1 MKQSR
6 KTKKPPCTP
15 GEVFDFCWI
24 LFVRVKALCQDI
36 SDDLVNSYHLLLS
49 CVDHIYACA
58 IMNEREDL
66 LNEKFTGV
74 VTTADKRPCVVDALC
89 SAHDGIIKEVKA
101 IREHWWRRRIRELF
115 DSKVLKGDNET
126 LTGLLE
132 LGNFE
137 HNLKSIRKEYEAYV
151 LSIGEYDERVFLGN
165 DAEEDIGSLHF
176 YTLYTLTK
184 SPGYLRTREKLS
196 VLSNFTQKMENSM
209 HEFGDCWRKIAKTDN
224 LKKLSNS
231 IKITDL
237 FVNNVYAYRYT
248 WQGRGR
254 RILHSHQHRGP

>member
-1 MKQSR
+1 
-6 KTKKPPCTP
+6 
-15 GEVFDFCWI
+15 
-24 LFVRVKALCQDI
+24 
-36 SDDLVNSYHLLLS
+36 
-49 CVDHIYACA
+49 
-58 IMNEREDL
+58 MNERSDL
-66 LNEKFTGV
+66 LNEKFSGA

-165 DAEEDIGSLHF
+165 DAEEDIG
-176 YTLYTLTK
+176 T
-184 SPGYLRTREKLS
+184 P
-196 VLSNFTQKMENSM
+196 
-209 HEFGDCWRKIAKTDN
+209 AKDSESTE
-224 LKKLSNS
+224 SS
-231 IKITDL
+231 TP
-237 FVNNVYAYRYT
+237 
-248 WQGRGR
+248 
-254 RILHSHQHRGP
+254 HCE